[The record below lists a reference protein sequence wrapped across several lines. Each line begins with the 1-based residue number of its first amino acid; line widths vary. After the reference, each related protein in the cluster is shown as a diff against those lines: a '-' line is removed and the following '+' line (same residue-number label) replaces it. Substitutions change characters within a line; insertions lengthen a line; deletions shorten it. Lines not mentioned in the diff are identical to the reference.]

1 MSKNAPM
8 IYNFEVLK
16 ERVIDTL
23 KLTDLNKELKH
34 IKGNTICV
42 GSGGSNVVAAFASI
56 VLNVK
61 NKCCT
66 KVEEPRDV
74 LYENLNNY
82 KNLFICSYSGNNH
95 GVNILSSLKMK
106 KYLLTYGN
114 NENSFKILKC
124 NSSIDK
130 EMSFISLGATLMPMS
145 ILFKYY
151 VNDKVYDYIDE
162 MLSNIKDYDI
172 DTISYEYDILSGS
185 DTIAAERYLESTF
198 TESGLGSVIV
208 HKKYDYCHG
217 RSTIAYTKK
226 RNLIYL
232 VSNRKELDDLLL
244 DNLKDRYLNVIVLE
258 SNYNDIVID
267 NFNLTIQAM
276 YLTKQIAS
284 KKELD
289 LSIVNYDKELCKI
302 LYKYK
307 GEM

>member
-8 IYNFEVLK
+8 NYNFEVLK
-16 ERVIDTL
+16 VRVLDTF
-23 KLTDLNKELKH
+23 KLTNINKELNR
-34 IKGNTICV
+34 IKGNTICF
-42 GSGGSNVVAAFASI
+42 GSGGSNVVAAYASI
-56 VLNVK
+56 VLNAK

-66 KVEEPRDV
+66 KIAEPRDV
-74 LYENLNNY
+74 LYENLENY

-95 GVNILSSLKMK
+95 GVNVLSSLKVK
-106 KYLLTYGN
+106 KYLLTYGSNDN
-114 NENSFKILKC
+114 NYKILKC

-151 VNDKVYDYIDE
+151 INDRVYEYLEKMFSDIKEYEIDA
-162 MLSNIKDYDI
+162 L
-172 DTISYEYDILSGS
+172 SYEYDILSGS

-302 LYKYK
+302 LYKYR